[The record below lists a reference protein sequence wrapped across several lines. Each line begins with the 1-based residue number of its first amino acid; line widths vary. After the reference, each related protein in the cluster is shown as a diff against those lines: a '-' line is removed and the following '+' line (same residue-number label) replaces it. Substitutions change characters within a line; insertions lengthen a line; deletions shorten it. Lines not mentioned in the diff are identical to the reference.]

1 MYTLK
6 SPREIAKIQK
16 SCAVVAQILQVLLD
30 EASPGMTTEDLDRRA
45 ADLIVENNALPA
57 FKDYNG
63 FPKVLCASV
72 NEEVVHGIPD
82 KRVLKDGDI
91 VGLDFGVIID
101 GWYGDS
107 AVTVPIGKV
116 SPEAEKL
123 MKITEEC
130 LYKGIEAAVPGNRLG
145 DLGFAVQAHAESNGY
160 GVVRDF
166 VGHGIGRALHEEPQV
181 PNFGKKGA
189 GIMIEEGM
197 VLAIEPMITVGSYK
211 VKVLKNNWTAVTTD
225 GSLAAHF
232 EHTIAVTK
240 KGPVILS
247 DRKNL

>member
-1 MYTLK
+1 MIEK
-6 SPREIAKIQK
+6 KG
-16 SCAVVAQILQVLLD
+16 AV
-30 EASPGMTTEDLDRRA
+30 S
-45 ADLIVENNALPA
+45 A
-57 FKDYNG
+57 FKGYSG

-91 VGLDFGVIID
+91 VGLDFGVHID

-107 AVTVPIGKV
+107 AVTVPIGKDLK
-116 SPEAEKL
+116 EAAKL
-123 MKITEEC
+123 IKITEEC

-145 DLGFAVQAHAESNGY
+145 DIGFAVQSHAENNGY

-181 PNFGKKGA
+181 PNYGKKGT
-189 GIMIEEGM
+189 GMLLEPGM

-232 EHTIAVTK
+232 EHTIAVTEN
-240 KGPVILS
+240 GPVILS
-247 DRKNL
+247 DRANL

>member
-1 MYTLK
+1 MHSIK
-6 SPREIAKIQK
+6 SAREISKIK
-16 SCAVVAQILQVLLD
+16 KASRIVGEILSVLME
-30 EASPGMTTEDLDRRA
+30 EATAGMTTDDLDRRA
-45 ADLIVENNALPA
+45 AELIVKKGAEPA
-57 FKDYNG
+57 FKGYHG

-72 NEEVVHGIPD
+72 NEEIVHGIPD
-82 KRVLKDGDI
+82 DRELIDGDI
-91 VGLDFGVIID
+91 IGLDFGVIVD

-107 AVTVPIGKV
+107 AVTIPIGKV
-116 SPEAEKL
+116 SAEAKKL

-130 LYKGIEAAVPGNRLG
+130 LFKGIEAALVGNRLG
-145 DLGFAVQAHAESNGY
+145 DIGWAVQGHAEKSGY

-181 PNFGKKGA
+181 PNFGKKGT
-189 GIMIEEGM
+189 GLMLEPGM

-232 EHTIAVTK
+232 EHTIAVTEQ
-240 KGPVILS
+240 GPIILS
-247 DRKNL
+247 ERNV

>member
-1 MYTLK
+1 MYTIK
-6 SPREIAKIQK
+6 SAREIAKMK
-16 SCAVVAQILQVLLD
+16 TACKVVAEILQVLL
-30 EASPGMTTEDLDRRA
+30 EETTVGMTTDDLDRRA
-45 ADLIVENNALPA
+45 EELIQKKGAVSA
-57 FKDYNG
+57 FKGYSG

-82 KRVLKDGDI
+82 GRVLKEGDI
-91 VGLDFGVIID
+91 VGLDFGVHID

-107 AVTVPIGKV
+107 AVTIPIGKV
-116 SPEAEKL
+116 SPEARKL
-123 MKITEEC
+123 MKITEES

-145 DLGFAVQAHAESNGY
+145 DIGFAVQSHAEKNGY

-181 PNFGKKGA
+181 PNYGKKGT
-189 GIMIEEGM
+189 GILLEPGM

-211 VKVLKNNWTAVTTD
+211 VKVLKNNWTAVTSD

-232 EHTIAVTK
+232 EHTIAVTEN
-240 KGPVILS
+240 GPVILS
-247 DRKNL
+247 DRANL